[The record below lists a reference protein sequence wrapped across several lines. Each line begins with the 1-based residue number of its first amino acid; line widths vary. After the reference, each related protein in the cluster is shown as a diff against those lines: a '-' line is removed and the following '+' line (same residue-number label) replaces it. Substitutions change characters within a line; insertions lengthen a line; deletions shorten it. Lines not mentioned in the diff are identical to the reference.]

1 MSLSQVYLECNSCLC
16 CLAKTVAVAPF
27 LLNYNGACFRQYPD
41 LTQMEFTNTL
51 TQLIGSWEWLS
62 KHYKISQGSRSS
74 GWSLQRRR
82 DEEAKGP
89 LEAYTTRICLPNLC
103 KQEEH
108 FGGCKDEQR
117 RVEELA
123 CGRKAPLEKAE
134 GRRSHEPEEEDKEAL
149 QVLKKE
155 NIVACSAD
163 NSQEIYYDQREDGD
177 KNIVTCSTVFPCV
190 DNMVGFV
197 LLPIQPEEHFGGCE
211 DERRR
216 VEELVCGTKGS
227 LRKGGFMEGYRRLKV
242 EEAMR
247 EEKRIKK
254 LSKFSKKKK
263 TNNVTK
269 RNSCSCCLDKT
280 VAMAPFVLKYNQARF
295 PKYPGRGHQGDS
307 RIFVNN
313 RGHDRVKSITTFGKD
328 IGSRNNLLSTTNHL
342 AKAINELDLA
352 NCAQCSPSYQLL
364 PDDDHGNGFQSIIKS
379 LKEAEALVGVY
390 RDVETRK
397 LKDRLKPTR
406 LVSAYLIFANK
417 RSILEAEGRRSHEPE
432 EEDKEALQVL
442 KKENI
447 VACSADNSQEIYYDQ
462 REDGDKNI
470 VTCSTVFPC
479 VDNMVGFVLLPIQPE
494 EHFGG
499 CEDERRRV
507 EELVCGTKG
516 SLRKG
521 GYMEGY
527 RRLKV
532 EEAMREEKRIKKLS
546 EFSKKRKPTMSLRL
560 KVEEAMSEKKRI
572 KKLSKFSKR
581 ENRECH

>member
-1 MSLSQVYLECNSCLC
+1 MTSKLFIAGKWNRSCWPYVLTPNIRLLRHALE
-16 CLAKTVAVAPF
+16 LAGGVLEATEIDNRAMAH
-27 LLNYNGACFRQYPD
+27 

-227 LRKGGFMEGYRRLKV
+227 LRKGG
-242 EEAMR
+242 
-247 EEKRIKK
+247 
-254 LSKFSKKKK
+254 
-263 TNNVTK
+263 
-269 RNSCSCCLDKT
+269 
-280 VAMAPFVLKYNQARF
+280 
-295 PKYPGRGHQGDS
+295 
-307 RIFVNN
+307 
-313 RGHDRVKSITTFGKD
+313 
-328 IGSRNNLLSTTNHL
+328 
-342 AKAINELDLA
+342 
-352 NCAQCSPSYQLL
+352 
-364 PDDDHGNGFQSIIKS
+364 
-379 LKEAEALVGVY
+379 
-390 RDVETRK
+390 
-397 LKDRLKPTR
+397 
-406 LVSAYLIFANK
+406 
-417 RSILEAEGRRSHEPE
+417 
-432 EEDKEALQVL
+432 
-442 KKENI
+442 
-447 VACSADNSQEIYYDQ
+447 
-462 REDGDKNI
+462 
-470 VTCSTVFPC
+470 
-479 VDNMVGFVLLPIQPE
+479 
-494 EHFGG
+494 
-499 CEDERRRV
+499 
-507 EELVCGTKG
+507 
-516 SLRKG
+516 
-521 GYMEGY
+521 YMEGY

-546 EFSKKRKPTMSLRL
+546 EFSKKRKPTMSLRKL
-560 KVEEAMSEKKRI
+560 KDPLKT
-572 KKLSKFSKR
+572 
-581 ENRECH
+581 